1 MLHEQTRSQPVPAN
15 SSYQYT
21 VPFTL
26 TVAQAQTLGLENGGE
41 VEWQLTT
48 DFGKDIFENHGE
60 NNNVGPR
67 YSAYLS
73 VEPPVDLVLTDA
85 VIEIPS
91 DTLKAEDTV
100 SLQWTVTNVGTSTG
114 YWGNDAWVDAW
125 YLSQDSVLSA
135 GDERLS
141 QRPRSGALDQGES
154 YTGKVDFVLPPGEG
168 GTYYLVLVTD
178 EQEQAFELN
187 RTNNA
192 RRINVVRPGDTTQTP
207 EEVPIEIEPAVPSDL
222 VVINWQVPA
231 TATAGQPF
239 WVYWTVANQGD
250 TTVEVSYRDAI
261 YLSTDFEVN
270 QGDARLLYPS
280 RRDPLPVGASYTD
293 SAQLT
298 VSSSQTGNFLLLFQV
313 NDNGTVYEAGATEN
327 NLALGLIF
335 LESQPP
341 SDLIVTAVTGPDTLE
356 AHTDFGVSY
365 TVKNTGDNPANGRW
379 KQALYLSRDTLR
391 DPQDLL
397 LGLFD
402 NSIGGLQVGQV
413 DSTDQTVNFPALP
426 VGAYYLLTETDANGQ
441 ITEAN
446 EENNVGYLPT
456 PVWVTVPEL
465 AFSTPLSQALPALG
479 PRYFRVEVPDSLV
492 GETARLTLKT
502 ADSTQATNELYV
514 QYGALPE
521 RFRYDFTDPSPPG
534 GNRTVIVPEL
544 ATGTY
549 YGLAYGQENGGG
561 DQTMEL
567 EIVAVPFDLYTVN
580 TNEGGNTGIVTVRL
594 DGTKF
599 EPGMEVR
606 FEGDSLPTLIS
617 HYQEYRD
624 PAHLYASFD
633 LQGMP
638 LGSYDVVLEK
648 TDGALAR

>member
-1 MLHEQTRSQPVPAN
+1 M
-15 SSYQYT
+15 
-21 VPFTL
+21 
-26 TVAQAQTLGLENGGE
+26 
-41 VEWQLTT
+41 
-48 DFGKDIFENHGE
+48 
-60 NNNVGPR
+60 
-67 YSAYLS
+67 
-73 VEPPVDLVLTDA
+73 
-85 VIEIPS
+85 
-91 DTLKAEDTV
+91 
-100 SLQWTVTNVGTSTG
+100 
-114 YWGNDAWVDAW
+114 
-125 YLSQDSVLSA
+125 
-135 GDERLS
+135 
-141 QRPRSGALDQGES
+141 
-154 YTGKVDFVLPPGEG
+154 
-168 GTYYLVLVTD
+168 
-178 EQEQAFELN
+178 
-187 RTNNA
+187 
-192 RRINVVRPGDTTQTP
+192 
-207 EEVPIEIEPAVPSDL
+207 
-222 VVINWQVPA
+222 
-231 TATAGQPF
+231 
-239 WVYWTVANQGD
+239 
-250 TTVEVSYRDAI
+250 
-261 YLSTDFEVN
+261 
-270 QGDARLLYPS
+270 
-280 RRDPLPVGASYTD
+280 
-293 SAQLT
+293 
-298 VSSSQTGNFLLLFQV
+298 LLFQV

-594 DGTKF
+594 DGAKF

-648 TDGALAR
+648 TDGALARLEDGFQVVPGVVRGLTIRTAPGGSNTPVAGIGGFDCCDTEQQTGSLLDTEVQAPAAVRVNNLVTMVVYVTNTSNVDMPVPTRFVASTEGAPLAFRPDELGLMQEELFLEFVERDGPRNVL